1 MFRMLRNWM
10 AIFVLS
16 LLLVGA
22 QAQQNDGL
30 PCWVWLV
37 GIAAVL
43 LIAFIIVVAL
53 AWSSASGRGEK

>member
-1 MFRMLRNWM
+1 MFRLLRNWM

-30 PCWVWLV
+30 PWWVWLV

>member
-30 PCWVWLV
+30 PW
-37 GIAAVL
+37 
-43 LIAFIIVVAL
+43 
-53 AWSSASGRGEK
+53 